1 MSWGSVAGKQSAPAP
16 PNKPRVEVTVT
27 LVPGDTGCFGVRH
40 TFSQALIQLYKR
52 DFAPGK
58 FVAAPVRVGVS
69 VEPVRLHATRLSLAL
84 WLGLASLRG

>member
-40 TFSQALIQLYKR
+40 TFSQALIELYKR

-58 FVAAPVRVGVS
+58 FVAALSAWVFPWNRYGFMQRG
-69 VEPVRLHATRLSLAL
+69 PRLRC
-84 WLGLASLRG
+84 G